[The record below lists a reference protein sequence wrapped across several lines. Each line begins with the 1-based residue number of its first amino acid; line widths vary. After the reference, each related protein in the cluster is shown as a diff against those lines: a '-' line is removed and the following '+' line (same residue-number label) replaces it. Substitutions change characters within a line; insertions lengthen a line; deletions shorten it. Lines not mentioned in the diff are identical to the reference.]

1 VQQLAWMENR
11 NCKHKDGVHETLP
24 VIFKAVY
31 VISAITRMCICSRC
45 PRPVV
50 LNWGGILPLG
60 GISWVQGRNF
70 HFI

>member
-1 VQQLAWMENR
+1 MENR

-31 VISAITRMCICSRC
+31 VISAITRMCTCSRC

-60 GISWVQGRNF
+60 GIS
-70 HFI
+70 